1 MGMENGQIEW
11 RFICGQTI
19 SAWMAVPAAC
29 CGAAAAPKPL
39 SICHRIDV
47 CDLARG
53 TLNLIR
59 RFNAGWCRYSP
70 SATKGCWNGTRQP
83 FFQLPA
89 NPVGF
94 TRRIDRHEASLERD
108 GSRRC
113 AGARSAGVGANKRA
127 DDSVISRRTVGI
139 GRRPHGAHGLVT
151 GAAS

>member
-1 MGMENGQIEW
+1 MENGQIEW